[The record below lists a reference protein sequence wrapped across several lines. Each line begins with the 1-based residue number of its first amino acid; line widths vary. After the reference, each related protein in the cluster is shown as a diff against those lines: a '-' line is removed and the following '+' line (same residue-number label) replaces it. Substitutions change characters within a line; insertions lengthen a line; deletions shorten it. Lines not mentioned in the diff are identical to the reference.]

1 MDLREELSAE
11 QRIDEPRNADSHLA
25 YIGSG
30 LRSCVTYQNKPGAP
44 VYFID
49 LDGVYEGK
57 RRKRLT
63 SVVGFREERKIART
77 TLEIPVSGHP
87 IDSIN
92 LKDPK
97 LGLLQ
102 SIDDLVKQHGVTRGR
117 INVSLAANERQAGL
131 TVNEYETLLMQHD
144 LIEVLRDPLRFMA
157 EKGRHM
163 LSDPRAVPNRAIEY
177 AKFDLVTVLNKLID
191 KLGMNESLVEKA
203 LARMM
208 AVPADRFLRMKRSVS
223 LLISDQQIVQ
233 GSYQS
238 PILVQWK
245 KSERQARTLEIA
257 LTEFR

>member
-1 MDLREELSAE
+1 
-11 QRIDEPRNADSHLA
+11 
-25 YIGSG
+25 
-30 LRSCVTYQNKPGAP
+30 
-44 VYFID
+44 
-49 LDGVYEGK
+49 
-57 RRKRLT
+57 
-63 SVVGFREERKIART
+63 
-77 TLEIPVSGHP
+77 
-87 IDSIN
+87 
-92 LKDPK
+92 
-97 LGLLQ
+97 
-102 SIDDLVKQHGVTRGR
+102 
-117 INVSLAANERQAGL
+117 
-131 TVNEYETLLMQHD
+131 
-144 LIEVLRDPLRFMA
+144 MA

-191 KLGMNESLVEKA
+191 KLGMSESLVEKA

>member
-1 MDLREELSAE
+1 V
-11 QRIDEPRNADSHLA
+11 QTIDA
-25 YIGSG
+25 
-30 LRSCVTYQNKPGAP
+30 
-44 VYFID
+44 
-49 LDGVYEGK
+49 
-57 RRKRLT
+57 
-63 SVVGFREERKIART
+63 
-77 TLEIPVSGHP
+77 
-87 IDSIN
+87 
-92 LKDPK
+92 
-97 LGLLQ
+97 
-102 SIDDLVKQHGVTRGR
+102 LVKQHGVTRGR

-223 LLISDQQIVQ
+223 LLISDQQVVQ

-257 LTEFR
+257 LTEFS